1 MVLTRDMT
9 VYRRKGKKGYFENEI
24 KLPSIVYIALH
35 KCTSALFLGTPQRVP
50 ESDSYLFACALTLL
64 YINTYCFFCLLKGF
78 LLPRK
83 CLCILIDVAYMSCP
97 PGILPYS
104 FPNLRSVC
112 LVMITNNHHTD
123 H

>member
-24 KLPSIVYIALH
+24 KLPSIVYAALH
-35 KCTSALFLGTPQRVP
+35 ECTSALFLGTPQRVP

-64 YINTYCFFCLLKGF
+64 YIGTYCFFCLLKGF

-83 CLCILIDVAYMSCP
+83 CLCILTDVALHVMSSWNTSIFFSQSQECV
-97 PGILPYS
+97 LSYD
-104 FPNLRSVC
+104 N
-112 LVMITNNHHTD
+112 
-123 H
+123 